1 LLQIDQYLKID
12 VAFPLLAWQV
22 YYEPGHIKQ
31 I

>member
-1 LLQIDQYLKID
+1 LLHTDQYLKID
-12 VAFPLLAWQV
+12 VAFHLLAWQV